1 MDGLYGA
8 ANNPRARP
16 TTSSRTSRSRSG
28 QDRHRGEGHRQAD
41 QSWYVLLAPCPNP
54 KYVVAVTDETGGF
67 GAATAA
73 PDARRILAAL
83 YGIKGLENK
92 VVKGTSETR

>member
-8 ANNPRARP
+8 ANAPGG
-16 TTSSRTSRSRSG
+16 TSVDVFKGFPIKVCGKTGTAQRIG
-28 QDRHRGEGHRQAD
+28 KPD
-41 QSWYVLLAPCPNP
+41 QSWYVVLAPCPNP
-54 KYVVAVTDETGGF
+54 KYVVAVTDENGGW
-67 GAATAA
+67 GAQTAA

-92 VVKGTSETR
+92 VVKGANQSR